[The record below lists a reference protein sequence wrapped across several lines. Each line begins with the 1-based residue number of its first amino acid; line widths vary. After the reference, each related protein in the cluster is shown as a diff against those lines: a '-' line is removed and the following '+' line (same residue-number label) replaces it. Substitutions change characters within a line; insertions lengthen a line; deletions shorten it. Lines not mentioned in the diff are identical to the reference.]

1 LALRERAWFT
11 KPSDG
16 TSGSFASSRTQHGS
30 AFVLERALDERD
42 TLEMSAYSTMDTD
55 LLEPMKKKTKKKK
68 KEEKKDD
75 EVTPPS

>member
-1 LALRERAWFT
+1 
-11 KPSDG
+11 
-16 TSGSFASSRTQHGS
+16 
-30 AFVLERALDERD
+30 VLERALDERD